1 MYNLTRSIYFLIIF
15 ILDQVYSFGY
25 YRSSQETNITYKSSS
40 SSSTN
45 SSIRSLNHSSSPL
58 STPYRQYQSNT
69 SKKLYYK
76 SWSTKHIFNF
86 SFNPTQLQ
94 LSTQSPCYDYLIET
108 NPQIEHRTKYQIG
121 LFKKCDRTE
130 FRNWEWG
137 MGGVRLNPKLRL
149 DCGCQLKKLFSYVG
163 ENPEEINF
171 SENLHIQISQPTSK
185 PSSSMSPTRPLNP
198 VLQTTTSET
207 ILKIEKEEQP
217 KTQTLTDLKPKY
229 CQNYKLKKPC
239 YFIKKCHIFKKN
251 INNRCLK
258 SCREVITD
266 YKPGSCNPKYVDFDE
281 EVNQLCSKKNV
292 LNCVDLINK

>member
-1 MYNLTRSIYFLIIF
+1 MYNRSFLVIF
-15 ILDQVYSFGY
+15 ILDLVRIVYSFGY
-25 YRSSQETNITYKSSS
+25 YRSSQETNITYNTSSS
-40 SSSTN
+40 SLSN
-45 SSIRSLNHSSSPL
+45 SSLRSINHSPISSYA
-58 STPYRQYQSNT
+58 SPYRQYQSNT

-94 LSTQSPCYDYLIET
+94 LSTQSPCYDYLIQT
-108 NPQIEHRTKYQIG
+108 NPQIEHRSKYQIG

-149 DCGCQLKKLFSYVG
+149 DCGCLLKKLFSYVG

-171 SENLHIQISQPTSK
+171 SENLDIKISQPTS
-185 PSSSMSPTRPLNP
+185 SSMSHHNTRPLNP
-198 VLQTTTSET
+198 VLQTTASVAEVET
-207 ILKIEKEEQP
+207 
-217 KTQTLTDLKPKY
+217 KTESQTLTDLKPKY
-229 CQNYKLKKPC
+229 CQNYKLTKPC

-292 LNCVDLINK
+292 LNCVDLINRT